1 MIQTIPTYLLYIF
14 IPFITALICSFTIPK
29 IIVLAIRKKLY
40 DQPDN
45 KRKIH
50 KKVIPNLGGVA
61 IFFSYAIV
69 AALVVEENFSHQWN
83 YILGATLILFAMGVK
98 DDIITL
104 THNKKFLS
112 QIIAGIIPVCFAD
125 IRLHSLYG
133 VLGIYELPTWF
144 SMAFSVI
151 GCTFITN
158 AFNLIDGVDGL
169 AGTIGVLCLFMLGT
183 GFAYIGNHSATF
195 ISFAMMGALI
205 GFLSYNVSPAKIF
218 MGDSGALVIGFT
230 ISILSILFVN
240 SYTVNSEEDLPWI
253 IRSQNGAIIATLAV
267 LFIPVFDSFRVFLT
281 RIAKG
286 RHPFHA
292 DRTHIHHFL
301 LDIGFSHSH
310 TVSTL
315 ITANL
320 LIIAVALYI
329 QDININ
335 FAIGI
340 LLLVTIALFAVLF
353 FMRKARLDATEK
365 MKQEMAEKKD
375 NVIPFPSSIAHQ
387 ASK

>member
-1 MIQTIPTYLLYIF
+1 M
-14 IPFITALICSFTIPK
+14 ICSYIIPK
-29 IIVLAIRKKLY
+29 IIVVAIRKRLY
-40 DQPDN
+40 DEPDN

-61 IFFSYAIV
+61 IFFSYAIT
-69 AALVVEENFSHQWN
+69 ASLVIEQNFSQQWN
-83 YILGATLILFAMGVK
+83 YLLGSTLILFAMGVK

-104 THNKKFLS
+104 THNKKFIS

-133 VLGIYELPTWF
+133 IFGIYDLPTWF
-144 SMAFSVI
+144 SMVFSII

-195 ISFAMMGALI
+195 VSFAMMGAII
-205 GFLSYNVSPAKIF
+205 GFLSFNVSPAKIF

-240 SYTVNSEEDLPWI
+240 NYSIRTEENLPWI
-253 IRSQNGAIIATLAV
+253 VHSQNGAIITTLAV
-267 LFIPVFDSFRVFLT
+267 IFIPVFDSFRVFLT

-301 LDIGFSHSH
+301 IDIGFSHSH
-310 TVSTL
+310 AVSIL
-315 ITANL
+315 ITANI
-320 LIIAVALYI
+320 LIITIALYV
-329 QDININ
+329 QEININ
-335 FAIGI
+335 IAIGI
-340 LLLVTIALFAVLF
+340 MLLVSLGLFSILF
-353 FMRKARLDATEK
+353 FMRKAQMEITQKIIKQMSEK
-365 MKQEMAEKKD
+365 NDETGTFQ
-375 NVIPFPSSIAHQ
+375 SSQ
-387 ASK
+387 MT

>member
-14 IPFITALICSFTIPK
+14 IPFVTALLCSFTIPK

-40 DQPDN
+40 DLPDN

-61 IFFSYAIV
+61 IFFSYAIISS
-69 AALVVEENFSHQWN
+69 LVIEEIFSLQWN
-83 YILGATLILFAMGVK
+83 YLLGATLILFAMGVK

-104 THNKKFLS
+104 THNKKFIS
-112 QIIAGIIPVCFAD
+112 QIIAVIIPVCFAD

-133 VLGIYELPTWF
+133 IFGINELPVWF
-144 SMAFSVI
+144 SMIFSII

-195 ISFAMMGALI
+195 VSFALMGAII
-205 GFLSYNVSPAKIF
+205 GFLSFNVSPAKIF

-240 SYTVNSEEDLPWI
+240 SYTVHGENDLPWI
-253 IRSQNGAIIATLAV
+253 IHTQKGAIVATLAV

-281 RIAKG
+281 RMVKG
-286 RHPFHA
+286 RHPFLA

-320 LIIAVALYI
+320 LIITIALYV
-329 QDININ
+329 QDLNIN
-335 FAIGI
+335 VSIGI
-340 LLLVTIALFAVLF
+340 LLLVTMALFAILF

-365 MKQEMAEKKD
+365 MKQEMSEK
-375 NVIPFPSSIAHQ
+375 NEPSIPFNSNQTI
-387 ASK
+387 K